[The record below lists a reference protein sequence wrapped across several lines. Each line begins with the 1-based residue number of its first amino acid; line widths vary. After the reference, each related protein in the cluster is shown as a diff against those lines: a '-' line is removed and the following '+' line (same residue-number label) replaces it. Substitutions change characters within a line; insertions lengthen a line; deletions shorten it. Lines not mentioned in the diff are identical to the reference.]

1 MLEPLDTTSA
11 LPAPAR
17 MKSAHKQIFRALL
30 TLSSAALLVRVFGM
44 LNQIVVSGRLGA
56 GATMDAYFVASAL
69 PTMLALLVSN
79 VIETSV
85 IPVYARVRTQGKEQ
99 ASVLFS
105 TFLNLLLVGTVLLTV
120 MILALRYQ
128 MIHLTAPA
136 LDPFRTGLAVSL
148 APFIFPVLILMIVI
162 SFMECILNTEGQFG
176 WPAYAGLLVPLTTAV
191 LVLALGRSQGVV
203 MLCIGM
209 LVGLCLQLGM
219 IIVRAR
225 RAGIVY
231 RLILDLHNPEIG
243 AILIAAWPILLG
255 ASIIQTS
262 PLVDQIFAS
271 YLSAGSISAISY
283 SLKLIS
289 VPAGV
294 IFDSA
299 GRAIVPYLSR
309 QAAMKDMKAFKETLR
324 LYLWAL
330 GGGTIVLTAL
340 MFVLAHPLVRILFQH
355 GAFSADDTN
364 HTASTLVGFVVG
376 LTPMAF
382 GFTVSRAFS
391 ALGKTRVLMSVSLFS
406 VVANAVFDYIFARL
420 WQSQGIALATSAV
433 YFCTMFI
440 LLFTLRIMIGK
451 LNLFTPPPELLKVIW
466 KIGQGSYNLKLAI
479 WKQDSLFSFKIPYNL
494 RQQIVRIGVMLVIF
508 AVGVIGISRN
518 SLLTLQAAFGSL
530 VALAFLRYRYALLI
544 VWALINA
551 FIGSSLPIFNGNH
564 LDTAL
569 TAPSLLLIA
578 VMPIKQTFKRMP
590 TLALLL
596 IYLLWVLI
604 GIGISPLA
612 AGSFLTS
619 WLLMLDYV
627 AIGVLTINVLTTRQ
641 RALKLI
647 DAMLIPATFVSLYGI
662 YGYFTRQNGI
672 VDHTTSLFRIFS
684 IYTAAPALAL
694 FLSIVIPPAIYRAST
709 LRGFKRLGVSLLVLI
724 YLLAIGLT
732 FTRSAF
738 ICVPLSIIIMVLF
751 LPPRGMRTPLLAVIL
766 ALAVGVVLLPTV
778 GHISIF
784 SRFFNQDITT
794 LNGRIY
800 LWRVLLDH
808 FDPAQLLGNGL
819 GASNILLVKLGFA
832 AISISPSNLFLATL
846 YDHGIIGAAL
856 LISVFIVLAAT
867 LIAGIRRAT
876 GDQRTLF
883 VMALVAFVNML
894 LQSFEANDFWTQ
906 SIGIYFWIIMA
917 LPFALCWS
925 ASKQSFEASREDF
938 DGEAVLQ
945 MERAI
950 SNMEAN
956 SLHG

>member
-11 LPAPAR
+11 FPGPPR
-17 MKSAHKQIFRALL
+17 MKSVHKQIFRALL

-44 LNQIVVSGRLGA
+44 LNQIVVSRRFGA

-69 PTMLALLVSN
+69 PTLLALLASN
-79 VIETSV
+79 AIETSV
-85 IPVYARVRTQGKEQ
+85 IPVYARIRTQGKEQ

-105 TFLNLLLVGTVLLTV
+105 TFLNLLLIGTVLLTV
-120 MILALRYQ
+120 VILALRYQ

-162 SFMECILNTEGQFG
+162 NFMECILNTEGQFG

-209 LVGLCLQLGM
+209 LVGLCLQLCM
-219 IIVRAR
+219 VIIRAHR
-225 RAGIVY
+225 TGIVY
-231 RLILDLHNPEIG
+231 RLILDLRNPEIG
-243 AILIAAWPILLG
+243 AILIAAWPVLLG
-255 ASIIQTS
+255 ALIIHAS

-271 YLSAGSISAISY
+271 YLSAGSISALSY

-289 VPAGV
+289 VPVGV
-294 IFDSA
+294 IFVSV
-299 GRAIVPYLSR
+299 GRAILPYLSR
-309 QAAMKDMKAFKETLR
+309 QAAINDMKAFKETLR
-324 LYLWAL
+324 LYLWAV
-330 GGGTIVLTAL
+330 GSVTIVLTAL
-340 MFVLAHPLVRILFQH
+340 MFVLAHPLVRILFQQ

-364 HTASTLVGFVVG
+364 RTASTLIGFVVG

-466 KIGQGSYNLKLAI
+466 KIGQGSYNLKLGN
-479 WKQDSLFSFKIPYNL
+479 WKRHSLFSFKIPYDL
-494 RQQIVRIGVMLVIF
+494 RQQIVRIGVILVIF

-518 SLLTLQAAFGSL
+518 SLYTLRAAFGSL
-530 VALAFLRYRYALLI
+530 VVLAFLRYRYTLLI
-544 VWALINA
+544 AWALIDA
-551 FIGSSLPIFNGNH
+551 FIGSTLPIFNGNN

-569 TAPSLLLIA
+569 TAPTLLLMA

-590 TLALLL
+590 ALVFLF

-604 GIGISPLA
+604 GIGLSPLA
-612 AGSFLTS
+612 VGQFLTH
-619 WLLMLDYV
+619 WLLMLDYM

-641 RALKLI
+641 RVLKLI
-647 DAMLIPATFVSLYGI
+647 DAMLIPAMFVSLYGI

-672 VDHTTSLFRIFS
+672 VDPTTSLFRIFS
-684 IYTAAPALAL
+684 IYNAAPAPAL
-694 FLSIVIPPAIYRAST
+694 FLSIVIPPAIYRAFT
-709 LRGFKRLGVSLLVLI
+709 LRGFKRLCVSLLVLI
-724 YLLAIGLT
+724 FLLAIGLT

-751 LPPRGMRTPLLAVIL
+751 LPPRSMRTPLLGLIL
-766 ALAVGVVLLPTV
+766 ALAIGVVLLSTV
-778 GHISIF
+778 GNISIF
-784 SRFFNQDITT
+784 SRFFNQDIIT

-800 LWRVLLDH
+800 LWQVLLAH
-808 FDPAQLLGNGL
+808 FDPAQLLGKGL
-819 GASNILLVKLGFA
+819 SASNILLYKLGYA
-832 AISISPSNLFLATL
+832 ALSTSPSNLFVAAL
-846 YDHGIIGAAL
+846 YDHGIIGVAL
-856 LISVFIVLAAT
+856 LISVFIVLAAN
-867 LIAGIRRAT
+867 LIAGIRKAT

-894 LQSFEANDFWTQ
+894 MQSFDANDFWAQ
-906 SIGIYFWIIMA
+906 AIGIYFWIIMA

-938 DGEAVLQ
+938 DEVVEPQ

-950 SNMEAN
+950 SNTEAS
-956 SLHG
+956 SLHV